1 MNTNKLRVIS
11 HVNKPCI
18 FDLVLIS
25 PCLLARPDSE
35 FCSDEFCDIQIGPY
49 RNFYQTLKSSH
60 KSPHF
65 RVFFLFVGMSTPQFE
80 DSSISKLMAGAMLMD
95 AGCELTPWA
104 YDNYPG
110 SAQSSQLAKMEKDG
124 FVPNSM
130 ECWPLAGQPPPD
142 VFHQSS
148 GFQHVS
154 QNNGFNSISNGS
166 INGNNTFGQNF
177 GNSSY
182 FKPPQD
188 QFRKRH
194 GNYSNEQYP
203 DTNIALKAEIEEK
216 WNNCAMNT
224 PTDLFEPTRSGN
236 GKNVSLKEGPYSP
249 SSFKMR
255 DRTPHKLSPS
265 LDSERK
271 LFEMESD
278 SDSKTSDSQPATLP
292 EWSGNAGSPNQD
304 INVDQM
310 INSGVTVAGYKPR
323 KLICKRKKSS
333 VPSDLKDP
341 SYWEKRKK
349 NNDSA
354 RRSREAKK
362 EKERNFYKR
371 ALELEY
377 ENHYLK
383 ERVAFLERKL
393 EAVMKPNS
401 NYPGPESQTAPP
413 PPHNM

>member
-1 MNTNKLRVIS
+1 
-11 HVNKPCI
+11 
-18 FDLVLIS
+18 
-25 PCLLARPDSE
+25 
-35 FCSDEFCDIQIGPY
+35 
-49 RNFYQTLKSSH
+49 
-60 KSPHF
+60 
-65 RVFFLFVGMSTPQFE
+65 MSTPQFE

-95 AGCELTPWA
+95 TVDLPNWPTT
-104 YDNYPG
+104 YDAFPG
-110 SAQSSQLAKMEKDG
+110 TTQSSQLAKMEKEG
-124 FVPNSM
+124 FVPNSID
-130 ECWPLAGQPPPD
+130 CWSLPGQPTPVD
-142 VFHQSS
+142 FHQGG
-148 GFQHVS
+148 GFQNVS
-154 QNNGFNSISNGS
+154 HNNGFNPISNGS

-177 GNSSY
+177 GNSY

-194 GNYSNEQYP
+194 GTYSNEQYP
-203 DTNIALKAEIEEK
+203 DSNIALKAEIEDK
-216 WNNCAMNT
+216 WNNCALNT
-224 PTDLFEPTRSGN
+224 HTDLFEPTRSGN

-249 SSFKMR
+249 PSFKMR

-265 LDSERK
+265 MDSERK

-278 SDSKTSDSQPATLP
+278 SDSKTSDSQPTAL
-292 EWSGNAGSPNQD
+292 GSPPSD

-333 VPSDLKDP
+333 VPTDLKDP

-393 EAVMKPNS
+393 EAVMKQNS
-401 NYPGPESQTAPP
+401 SYPGPETQTAPP
-413 PPHNM
+413 PPPHNM